1 MERVKQHAY
10 KHFNDRNPLPID
22 TTTLGL
28 EETLTSV
35 QNAQYDGQDQDQAL
49 QQSDFLVC
57 QQGTL

>member
-1 MERVKQHAY
+1 VERVKQRAY

-28 EETLTSV
+28 AGTLTSV
-35 QNAQYDGQDQDQAL
+35 QNAQYDGQDQAL

>member
-10 KHFNDRNPLPID
+10 KYFNDWNPLPID

-28 EETLTSV
+28 EETLTGV
-35 QNAQYDGQDQDQAL
+35 QNAQYDGQDQAL